1 MMRDNLLKL
10 LFSNRTM
17 AFLVLLFPTAMAL
30 GTFIESWYNIE
41 TARIWIYNA
50 WWFEAIMVLLAL
62 NFAGNIF
69 KYKLLRKEKW
79 AVLLLHLSFIL
90 ILFGAFVTRYF
101 GYEGVMPIREGETTS
116 AYLTEKTYLTVL
128 VDGEIDG
135 VAQRKKLQG
144 DVLFSAHVNNSLQW
158 ENEFDGTA
166 FTIDVVGYIEEAT
179 EGLVLDENGDRYLK
193 IVEAGS
199 GTRHDHYLKEG
210 DVANI
215 HNVLFTLN
223 NPIDGAINISA
234 EAGLYYLSSPY
245 AGNYLRMAD
254 QQQGEVVPQEK
265 QELALRSL
273 YTLGNFQFVIP
284 EPPLRGRMDI
294 IAAESD
300 QPTNQDALQL
310 TITSGGETQSLTVL
324 GGKGVSNDP
333 KKVRVGNLDF
343 FVQYGSLQQQLPF
356 ALRLN
361 DFIAEKYPGTEKSYA
376 SFKSKLTIEDQT
388 QGTFDYDVYM
398 NHVLDHR
405 GFRFFQASF
414 DPDEKGTVLSIN
426 HDRAGTWITYIGYI
440 LLYLSMMGIFFVGKT
455 RFVELSKSL
464 DKLNLKKGSLP

>member
-1 MMRDNLLKL
+1 MRDTFLKL

-273 YTLGNFQFVIP
+273 YT
-284 EPPLRGRMDI
+284 
-294 IAAESD
+294 
-300 QPTNQDALQL
+300 
-310 TITSGGETQSLTVL
+310 
-324 GGKGVSNDP
+324 
-333 KKVRVGNLDF
+333 
-343 FVQYGSLQQQLPF
+343 
-356 ALRLN
+356 
-361 DFIAEKYPGTEKSYA
+361 
-376 SFKSKLTIEDQT
+376 
-388 QGTFDYDVYM
+388 
-398 NHVLDHR
+398 
-405 GFRFFQASF
+405 
-414 DPDEKGTVLSIN
+414 
-426 HDRAGTWITYIGYI
+426 
-440 LLYLSMMGIFFVGKT
+440 
-455 RFVELSKSL
+455 
-464 DKLNLKKGSLP
+464 